1 MRNAN
6 RLIFQTIR
14 ALQDRS
20 IDKEEAI
27 ELLRGGSLLCLELK
41 PHTKTW
47 WSKRALDIA
56 AITLQEQS
64 ELLRASKPHKTQSA
78 DPPGS
83 DDTIEIDNGRS

>member
-1 MRNAN
+1 MKNAN

-20 IDKEEAI
+20 IEKEEAV

-47 WSKRALDIA
+47 WAKRALDVA

-64 ELLRASKPHKTQSA
+64 ELLKDQTPQQKKKKDNLKSWTV
-78 DPPGS
+78 
-83 DDTIEIDNGRS
+83 DDE

>member
-1 MRNAN
+1 MKNAN

-20 IDKEEAI
+20 IDKKEAV

-47 WSKRALDIA
+47 WAKRALDIA

-64 ELLRASKPHKTQSA
+64 ELLKDKEPETKKSTSS
-78 DPPGS
+78 PGETWEIN
-83 DDTIEIDNGRS
+83 DDG